1 MTARY
6 WTGAR
11 RQLVPKAQG
20 TRAYIYNHVET
31 HEGMYLK
38 VPANQYAGYL
48 YVGGLQFYVGTKVAV
63 PSSL

>member
-20 TRAYIYNHVET
+20 TRAYIYSHVGA
-31 HEGMYLK
+31 HEGMYLRCR
-38 VPANQYAGYL
+38 QT
-48 YVGGLQFYVGTKVAV
+48 GTLVICM
-63 PSSL
+63 